1 MSAILEY
8 TIEDKKA
15 YMVRQGKIDKIHEKS
30 SDGFVLDPFLHNFE
44 LVLKLQ
50 VPSVVCFVEI
60 KPINAGSIGLQ
71 LIDKEGQITEAT
83 SALFKDS

>member
-50 VPSVVCFVEI
+50 VPSVVC
-60 KPINAGSIGLQ
+60 
-71 LIDKEGQITEAT
+71 LIWYLPVTSSSFTRLLRAMMTPMAT
-83 SALFKDS
+83 SC